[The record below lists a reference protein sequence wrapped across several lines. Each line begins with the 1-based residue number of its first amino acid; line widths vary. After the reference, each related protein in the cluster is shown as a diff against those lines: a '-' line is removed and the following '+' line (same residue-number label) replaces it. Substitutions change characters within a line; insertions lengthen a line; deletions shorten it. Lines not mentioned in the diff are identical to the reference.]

1 VQAVRDERRVGLVF
15 PFAVLFERI
24 ACGARREPWEPCV
37 GGFVFVFTTMVALVL
52 AASSTV

>member
-1 VQAVRDERRVGLVF
+1 VQAVRDERCVGLAYLVAI
-15 PFAVLFERI
+15 FA
-24 ACGARREPWEPCV
+24 ARQELWEPCV